1 MMMNKSGKNSGFT
14 LIELMIAIVILSL
27 VILTVTKFTS
37 WINNSQQITAWKQ
50 SAIDQQRLNEVF
62 WQKYFSAATYK
73 ISSLKVNAFGVLT
86 APAEIATSTV
96 FMVQTGSGNLLSTHP
111 GTPGDWELWHFKVF
125 EKEAGTTTYIESDVK
140 AFVREK
146 NSSLELYGQ
155 VNRDGKMILQQKLLS
170 DLEEIN
176 ASNRFYH
183 EENTTVLDL
192 EFVLSYPKNK
202 SLKVRKT
209 TSFRIP
215 TNIESL

>member
-1 MMMNKSGKNSGFT
+1 
-14 LIELMIAIVILSL
+14 
-27 VILTVTKFTS
+27 
-37 WINNSQQITAWKQ
+37 
-50 SAIDQQRLNEVF
+50 
-62 WQKYFSAATYK
+62 
-73 ISSLKVNAFGVLT
+73 
-86 APAEIATSTV
+86 
-96 FMVQTGSGNLLSTHP
+96 
-111 GTPGDWELWHFKVF
+111 
-125 EKEAGTTTYIESDVK
+125 
-140 AFVREK
+140 
-146 NSSLELYGQ
+146 
-155 VNRDGKMILQQKLLS
+155 MILQQKLLS